1 MSKNF
6 LIISDPQSYGDRFGD
21 VPIFYRH
28 LANDYRIN
36 LFHLNTDQVLASKI
50 NSAIIWATEVK
61 KDLTYEHFFN
71 LKNYPKKPFA
81 FDEFNLTFCR
91 SLKPFPDSYLD
102 KLSNWSRQLLFVNSP
117 SYKKEQIA
125 ADFLLKVAQEW
136 IPETI
141 VTNDQDTAFAF
152 WQKHQTIIAKQVN
165 SCGGRGVYKIWYENN
180 LFQVD
185 NFNQGRHSFS
195 NFSQVIDYLTDQ
207 TSASIQFVRYLKQ
220 VKQGDKRV
228 VVVDGEIYGAYIRRS
243 KSGHWVNNVSGDGEC
258 VLAEITDGEKKAIS
272 STVGAY
278 QARGLH
284 TLGYDFLLDDDGVW
298 RISEINAGNVGGFAR
313 LEQLTQTPVMAR
325 FVDWLIDF
333 SESRKAI
340 DETSYSVVNQRQ
352 ISRMQ

>member
-6 LIISDPQSYGDRFGD
+6 LIISDPQAYGDRSGD
-21 VPIFYRH
+21 VPIFYQY

-36 LFHLNTDQVLASKI
+36 LFHLNTNQVLASNPK
-50 NSAIIWATEVK
+50 STVIWATEVERN
-61 KDLTYEHFFN
+61 LTYEQFLN
-71 LKNYPKKPFA
+71 LTYQPKKPCN
-81 FDEFNLTFCR
+81 FDKFDLTFCR

-102 KLSNWSRQLLFVNSP
+102 QLSNWQRQLLFVNSP
-117 SYKKEQIA
+117 SHKKEQIA

-141 VTNDQDTAFAF
+141 VTSDLETAFAF
-152 WQKHQTIIAKQVN
+152 WSKHQTIIAKQVN

-185 NFNQGRHSFS
+185 NFNQGRHFFN

-207 TSASIQFVRYLKQ
+207 TSAPIQFVRYLKQ

-228 VVVDGEIYGAYIRRS
+228 VVVDGEIYGAYLRRS

-258 VLAEITDGEKKAIS
+258 ILADITDAEKEAIS

-333 SESRKAI
+333 SERRKAL
-340 DETSYSVVNQRQ
+340 DVASYSVVNW
-352 ISRMQ
+352 